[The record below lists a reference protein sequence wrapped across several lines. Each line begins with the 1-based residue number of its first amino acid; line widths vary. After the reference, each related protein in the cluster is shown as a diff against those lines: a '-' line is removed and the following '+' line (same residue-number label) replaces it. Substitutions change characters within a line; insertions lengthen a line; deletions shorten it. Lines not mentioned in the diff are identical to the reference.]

1 MSISPLIDR
10 LIEAFQVLPGVGPKT
25 AQRMAF
31 YVLQRDREGGTA
43 LAGVLERAVR
53 DVRRCAQCRT
63 LCELEVCGLCEDP
76 SRTDDIL
83 CVVES
88 PADILAIEHAGGFRG
103 RYFVLHGRLSPIEG
117 VGPDELRIEELAT
130 RVATLDPREVIVA
143 TNPTV
148 EGEATAFYISDL
160 LAGKVEHITRIA
172 HGVPIGG
179 ELEYIDG
186 GTIVHAIQGRRNI
199 V

>member
-1 MSISPLIDR
+1 
-10 LIEAFQVLPGVGPKT
+10 
-25 AQRMAF
+25 MAF
-31 YVLQRDREGGTA
+31 YVLHRDREGGTA
-43 LAGVLERAVR
+43 LAGVLEIAVR

-63 LCELEVCGLCEDP
+63 LCELEVGGLCEDP
-76 SRTDDIL
+76 NRTDDIL